1 MTPPL
6 PHPFDLLAA
15 LEKRALEN
23 TCVFPEKESVKAY
36 WNGVKFH
43 LNGQQFVMDSREIT
57 EVLPVPDATPLPD
70 VHHWVKGLA
79 NVRGRILPVIDLG
92 GFLGRKEPPSSTRN
106 RVIVV
111 DQRNITLGLI
121 VDEVQGMM
129 QFSVSSDEEDI
140 PENLALAVRPFVT
153 GCYYKEVHH
162 MVFSTELLVKNQRFL
177 KAAKG
182 V

>member
-1 MTPPL
+1 MTPSV
-6 PHPFDLLAA
+6 PHPFDLLSA

-23 TCVFPEKESVKAY
+23 TCTFPEKESVKAY
-36 WNGVKFH
+36 WNGVKFR
-43 LNGQQFVMDSREIT
+43 LNDQQFVMDSREIT
-57 EVLPVPDATPLPD
+57 EVLPVPEVTPLPD
-70 VHHWVKGLA
+70 VHSWVKGLA
-79 NVRGRILPVIDLG
+79 NVRGRILPMIDLG
-92 GFLGRKEPPSSTRN
+92 DFLGRREPSPSTRN

-111 DQRNITLGLI
+111 DQRTISLGLI

-129 QFSVSSDEEDI
+129 QFSVVSVEDI
-140 PENLALAVRPFVT
+140 PENLTLAVRPFIN

-162 MVFSTELLVKNQRFL
+162 MVFSTDLLVKNQRFL